1 MEYREKF
8 GLAALLTHLQFVSSA
23 SVSVHISAT
32 RLIMRLYCV
41 LCSMLFIIIIIR
53 GICINLFSSSGGDS
67 LLIRVFHKV
76 TTQKLSPRE
85 SVFTV
90 LFQASLFVHFSP
102 VAAAGGIEWVRVPRV
117 NVPRIVRHTLRIVK
131 ETRQVLK
138 GCSATV

>member
-76 TTQKLSPRE
+76 TTHRNCLRE

-90 LFQASLFVHFSP
+90 LFLPGLVVRSLFASCCCWWNRVGACSPNCQTHF
-102 VAAAGGIEWVRVPRV
+102 E
-117 NVPRIVRHTLRIVK
+117 N
-131 ETRQVLK
+131 
-138 GCSATV
+138 C